1 VRNNDARRIYPRVA
15 ENPWARKCKNF
26 QWADFLNDWK
36 CGGPREVEEG
46 RDTAELQTVDAE
58 NIAWFRWALNDREN
72 DMWELER
79 IPPSSQS

>member
-1 VRNNDARRIYPRVA
+1 MSYYR
-15 ENPWARKCKNF
+15 E
-26 QWADFLNDWK
+26 WADFLNDWK
-36 CGGPREVEEG
+36 CGGPREVEERTVEIGDKFYVWCVWEG

>member
-1 VRNNDARRIYPRVA
+1 MSYYR
-15 ENPWARKCKNF
+15 E
-26 QWADFLNDWK
+26 WADFLNDQK
-36 CGGPREVEEG
+36 CGGPREREEVEVKIGDKFRVRCYSDPE
-46 RDTAELQTVDAE
+46 ESSEVQTVDAE